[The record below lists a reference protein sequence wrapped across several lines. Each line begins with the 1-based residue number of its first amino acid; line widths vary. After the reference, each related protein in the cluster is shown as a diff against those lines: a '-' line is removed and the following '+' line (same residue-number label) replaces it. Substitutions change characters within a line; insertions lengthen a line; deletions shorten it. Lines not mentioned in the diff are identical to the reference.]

1 MKPDFLGARGSNT
14 GDDFHEWWALRLALQ
29 LLEPESTLTAVTV
42 EGVNLDDNNKQELTE
57 WDSVDCGLFYGGHT
71 IEQAEKVV
79 IEQLKYSASTPEKN
93 WTVSE
98 LSSSK
103 SKPSNNS
110 IIKGLADSFTAI
122 LKARPDLIG
131 AGALIIRLVSNRP
144 IGNDLKDALSVP
156 SKNPKSCTDQEKNRL
171 NRLREKHEKLRAASG
186 LTKGNFKQFIT
197 LFDFSDCGAGSRFDQ
212 EESAIN
218 EILDLTLSADRGFV
232 LDLKDRIHKLMLPEA
247 TGSCITRETVLTWM
261 NVSDPRALFP
271 CPPRLKAVENPI
283 NRNAAFAI
291 QTAMV
296 NGDQFICLHGEGGS
310 GKTTVL
316 KQVEYLLPEGSVMIT
331 YDCYGAGTYM
341 DSEAYRHRPKDAYLQ
356 LINETSA
363 RLRLPLLI
371 NQDTSVDFIK
381 AFSLRIESASK
392 VLEAQEANALLV
404 VVIDAADN
412 SVTGAKQCKPEE
424 ISFVHELIKIGN
436 LPANVR
442 LMISARTGRL
452 DSLSI
457 PSKYNSVEISNF
469 SLEETELNVLN
480 QFPSAT
486 KAWIEDFH
494 NLSNRNPRVQSYA
507 FDYGASDAGKAIE
520 FLRPNGKG
528 LEQIF
533 EARFEEA
540 ILKEGNSYTLSL
552 VCSSLVALPA
562 PVPKQHLA
570 SVVGIS
576 IERVNDIVSDLPG
589 MRILED
595 KVGFLDEDVEFF
607 VREKAQPRLL
617 EAYKRSAAHFRANHE
632 SDEYSAMH
640 LASALFSAGQ
650 GQEIIRIIEE
660 NEAPKAIK
668 DQIIRREVQRQR
680 LQLAMKVCRSAGE
693 QADAIFTLLVGA
705 EAIKTDDAVN
715 KIIAENPDLSV
726 HFASDTIG
734 RNILYSSKT
743 YESHGR
749 FLSHIVA
756 RDAADRDF
764 IAAREKKRILREW
777 MNRRSEDIERQKA
790 EQSEHRYQHIDA
802 WPLELEDI
810 TAVAH
815 SVLDIEG
822 YHAAY
827 EFICGWKPKSIHYK
841 IAIRLLDRL
850 LLSGK
855 VVTVEEFLDS
865 GCIPEPWSSLFKIP
879 LALVGHG
886 IDCASLDKSLCNKNV
901 LKYCDLNELER
912 HTSEDSGTFSYAEVL
927 LSGCEILASNG
938 VNLSSVEP
946 ILEYLCPD
954 NWRLVNNIYIHD
966 ILKND
971 VALRAYSLLMRHRGL
986 DVTIE
991 SYWIDSPI
999 PEELNEAEKNKKKQ
1013 KLSEKHK
1020 EIKENLSGLISFYAV
1035 RADVLLSNI
1044 LPEKAE
1050 EKVKSALNSLLA
1062 NSWRISREH
1071 YFESICSQLSL
1082 SVARLSVVPNLDM
1095 NTVLTLTKAAFKQ
1108 WPSVFSSG
1116 QRNVIAN
1123 LIKIP
1128 ELRLPVVK
1136 DIYERSVEVKDLK
1149 TAANEKIRIL
1159 LDLSRTLLFVDK
1171 GEAREVFKI
1180 AVDIANDVDVDAMH
1194 DVALFS
1200 ALSKNAKKHFSPTGL
1215 QKIANQMA
1223 AIITEYGILLDG
1235 YDHFPWND
1243 AVSAVAIL
1251 DIPKAVSLIGYWED
1265 CDLIQASET
1274 FPALISKGISEGTIS
1289 PAQAVSLLTFCDDL
1303 NEELVTNLTSI
1314 TSIQDARQLIE
1325 EIAKSE
1331 LLRFNRSDSSKICQ
1345 ALNEL
1350 VPYGDGSE
1358 YWHSALNQLVEFKS
1372 QTKESAKTK
1381 SGNKNRASTAM
1392 KSKEGEFLE
1401 RINVKE
1407 ISFESPSDF
1416 MNSIHAKRKEAR
1428 DEDFYISC
1436 DDILRSLISRLE
1448 SKDRVAF
1455 LELLTDEHV
1464 IDDLGY
1470 TWAKTLIDCVDL
1482 WVESSHVISTWKEEN
1497 LPTLIA
1503 NHLGEFSYDENYGYG
1518 KQMLKDVI
1526 HSLNLN
1532 REETVSLLLDGLERN
1547 SEYLPL
1553 PKLYSVVRLLTY
1565 YCSEEQIADVTNR
1578 YVQRLTARLKLP
1590 ANKIES
1596 ECSTE
1601 SAVACQLYSFLGDV
1615 DTRVRWRAAHS
1626 IRASV
1631 RMGDFKAIVALTA
1644 LYDRKSMHGYR
1655 EDNVPFYWMS
1665 ARLWLIVTFDRI
1677 ASEVPK
1683 AIAPIA
1689 RWLLSIATDH
1699 DFPHVLIRYFAK
1711 SCLVKL
1717 LSKGFIDFDEQ
1728 EIAALHA
1735 INTSKLTSEKSKRRV
1750 SRGGFHE
1757 GGKERKFKFDSLDT
1771 LRYVYPS
1778 AIECFADIDEEMF
1791 LDEAEAWIMDRWKS
1805 GSDLSRWENEPRKH
1819 KFQNANYTLYSH
1831 SHGSMPTIE
1840 RHSYYLEWHAMWCSL
1855 GSLMTENALAKP
1867 EYDDDDYGT
1876 LNGFLKREGLTQ
1888 PPHWS
1893 SDLRCPTPLETRF
1906 HLPPAVEAEDW
1917 VATITANDFELE
1929 LGLTSE
1935 EKNLIV
1941 NSYHDIRTSNHRS
1954 SVRISSSLVSPDTG
1968 LSLLRALQTSRDSW
1982 DYRLPPADH
1991 EFEIDDGLFILRGW
2005 LREHSGD
2012 ARLDEKDVFNHGVRL
2027 IEATPSE
2034 NVIEILELRQ
2044 SDSYPVSW
2052 INSTNGSRVFHY
2064 EAWGDVRDD
2073 SRQREYIYGEDVISN
2088 GHSLEIS
2095 LHHLKQ
2101 YLDKVDFDLILE
2113 VEITRRVTK
2122 DGITEYNKESE
2133 KEARYA
2139 RLYLFRR
2146 TGEIFTTEGR
2156 IGTWAPPSDRAGF
2169 FR

>member
-1 MKPDFLGARGSNT
+1 MKPEYLGARASNT

-29 LLEPESTLTAVTV
+29 LLEPDTSLVAVTV
-42 EGVNLDDNNKQELTE
+42 EGVNLDDENSPELTE

-71 IEQAEKVV
+71 IKQAEKVV

-98 LSSSK
+98 LTSSK
-103 SKPSNNS
+103 SKSSNNS

-122 LKARPDLIG
+122 LKARPDMIG
-131 AGALIIRLVSNRP
+131 AGELTIRLVSNRP
-144 IGNDLKDALSVP
+144 IGKDLQKALSDF
-156 SKNPKSCTDQEKNRL
+156 SYK
-171 NRLREKHEKLRAASG
+171 KHETLRVASG
-186 LTKGNFKQFIT
+186 LNKTKFKKFIK
-197 LFDFSDCGAGSRFDQ
+197 LFDFSDCGTGSRFEQ

-218 EILDLTLSADRGFV
+218 EILALTLSADWGFV

-247 TGSCITRETVLTWM
+247 TGSYITRETVLTWM

-271 CPPRLKAVENPI
+271 CPPRLKVAENPI
-283 NRNAAFAI
+283 NRNAAVAI

-296 NGDQFICLHGEGGS
+296 NSDQFICLHGEGGS

-316 KQVEYLLPEGSVMIT
+316 KQVENLLPEGSVMIT

-371 NQDTSVDFIK
+371 SQDTSVDFIK
-381 AFSLRIESASK
+381 AFALRIESASK

-404 VVIDAADN
+404 IVIDAADN

-469 SLEETELNVLN
+469 TLEETEINVLN
-480 QFPSAT
+480 RFPHAA

-507 FDYGASDAGKAIE
+507 FDYAESDAGKAIE

-540 ILKEGNSYTLSL
+540 ILKEGNSDTLSL

-589 MRILED
+589 MRVLED

-617 EAYKRSAAHFRANHE
+617 EAYKRSAAHFSANHE

-726 HFASDTIG
+726 HFASDTVG

-756 RDAADRDF
+756 RDATDSDF

-777 MNRRSEDIERQKA
+777 MNRRSEDIERQK
-790 EQSEHRYQHIDA
+790 SEHSDRRYQHINA

-815 SVLDIEG
+815 SVLNMEG
-822 YHAAY
+822 YQAAY
-827 EFICGWKPKSIHYK
+827 KFICSWQPKSIHYK

-855 VVTVEEFLDS
+855 VVTVQEFLDS

-879 LALVGHG
+879 LALAGHG
-886 IDCASLDKSLCNKNV
+886 IDCASLEKSLCNKDI
-901 LKYCDLNELER
+901 LKYCDLKELER
-912 HTSEDSGTFSYAEVL
+912 HTSEDSNSFSYAEVL

-971 VALRAYSLLMRHRGL
+971 VAFRAYSLLMRHRGL
-986 DVTIE
+986 NVTIE
-991 SYWIDSPI
+991 SYWIDSLI
-999 PEELNEAEKNKKKQ
+999 PEDLNEDEKNKKKQ

-1020 EIKENLSGLISFYAV
+1020 EIKENLSGLISVYAV

-1044 LPEKAE
+1044 LPENAE
-1050 EKVKSALNSLLA
+1050 EKVKSALGSLFA
-1062 NSWRISREH
+1062 NSWRMSGEH
-1071 YFESICSQLSL
+1071 YFESLCSHLSL
-1082 SVARLSVVPNLDM
+1082 SLAKLSVVPDIDM
-1095 NTVLTLTKAAFKQ
+1095 NIVLTLAKGAFKQ

-1116 QRNVIAN
+1116 QRKVIAN

-1128 ELRLPVVK
+1128 ELRSLVVK
-1136 DIYERSVEVKDLK
+1136 DIYDRSVEVKDLK
-1149 TAANEKIRIL
+1149 TAAKEKISIL
-1159 LDLSRTLLFVDK
+1159 LDLSRILLFVDK
-1171 GEAREVFKI
+1171 DEAREVFKI

-1200 ALSKNAKKHFSPTGL
+1200 ALSKNAKNHFSL
-1215 QKIANQMA
+1215 SDSQQIVSQMA
-1223 AIITEYGILLDG
+1223 AIITEYGTLLDG

-1243 AVSAVAIL
+1243 AISAVAIL
-1251 DIPKAVSLIGYWED
+1251 DMPKAISLIGYWED
-1265 CDLIQASET
+1265 CDLVQASET
-1274 FPALISKGISEGTIS
+1274 LSALMSTGISEGTIS
-1289 PAQAVSLLTFCDDL
+1289 SAQAASLLNFCDDL
-1303 NEELVTNLTSI
+1303 NEELVAKLASVTSV
-1314 TSIQDARQLIE
+1314 QDASQLVE
-1325 EIAKSE
+1325 EIAKAE
-1331 LLRFNRSDSSKICQ
+1331 LLRFNRSDSSKVCQ
-1345 ALNEL
+1345 ELNEL
-1350 VPYGDGSE
+1350 VPYTDSNE

-1372 QTKESAKTK
+1372 HTKKSTK
-1381 SGNKNRASTAM
+1381 SKTSNGKLDSTTR
-1392 KSKEGEFLE
+1392 KLKEREFLE
-1401 RINVKE
+1401 GIKLAE

-1416 MNSIHAKRKEAR
+1416 MNSIHAKRKDAR
-1428 DEDFYISC
+1428 GEDFYITS
-1436 DDILRSLISRLE
+1436 DDILRSVISRLE
-1448 SKDRVAF
+1448 SKDRIAF
-1455 LELLTDEHV
+1455 LDFLTDEHV

-1470 TWAKTLIDCVDL
+1470 TWAKTLIDCINL
-1482 WVESSHVISTWKEEN
+1482 WIGSSHAISAWKKEN
-1497 LPTLIA
+1497 LPILIA
-1503 NHLGEFSYDENYGYG
+1503 NHLGQFSYGENYGYV

-1532 REETVSLLLDGLERN
+1532 REETVSLLLDGLEKN
-1547 SEYLPL
+1547 SEHLPL
-1553 PKLYSVVRLLTY
+1553 PKLYSVVRLLTD
-1565 YCSEEQIADVTNR
+1565 YCSEEQIADVTTR
-1578 YVQRLTARLKLP
+1578 YVQRLTTRLKLP

-1601 SAVACQLYSFLGDV
+1601 SALACQLYSFLGDV

-1626 IRASV
+1626 IRSSA
-1631 RMGDFKAIVALTA
+1631 RMGDFKIIVALTD
-1644 LYDRKSMHGYR
+1644 LYECKSMLGYR
-1655 EDNVPFYWMS
+1655 EDNVPFYWLS

-1677 ASEVPK
+1677 ASEAPE
-1683 AIAPIA
+1683 AIAPVA
-1689 RWLLSIATDH
+1689 RWLLSIANDQ
-1699 DFPHVLIRYFAK
+1699 DFPHVLMRHFAK
-1711 SCLVKL
+1711 SCLMKL
-1717 LSKGFIDFDEQ
+1717 LKNNFIDFDEQ
-1728 EIAALHA
+1728 EILTVRS
-1735 INTSKLTSEKSKRRV
+1735 INTSDLVAEKSKRRV

-1757 GGKERKFKFDSLDT
+1757 GDKERRFSFDSLDT
-1771 LRYVYPS
+1771 LSYVYPG
-1778 AIECFADIDEEMF
+1778 AIRCFSDVDQEMF
-1791 LDEAEAWIMDRWKS
+1791 LDEAEVWIMDRWKS
-1805 GSDLSRWENEPRKH
+1805 GSDLSKWENEPRKR
-1819 KFQNANYTLYSH
+1819 KFESANYTLYSH

-1840 RHSYYLEWHAMWCSL
+1840 RNSYYLEWHAMWCSL
-1855 GSLMTENALAKP
+1855 GSLMTENVLAKP

-1876 LNGFLKREGLTQ
+1876 LNGFLRQEGLTQ

-1893 SDLRCPTPLETRF
+1893 SDLRCPTPLESRF
-1906 HLPPAVEAEDW
+1906 HKPPAVEADDW
-1917 VATITANDFELE
+1917 VATIAADDFELE
-1929 LGLTSE
+1929 LGLASDDSS
-1935 EKNLIV
+1935 LIV
-1941 NSYHDIRTSNHRS
+1941 DSYHDIRTSKHRS

-1968 LSLLRALQTSRDSW
+1968 LSLIRALQTSDDSH
-1982 DYRLPPADH
+1982 DYRLPPAGH
-1991 EFEIDDGLFILRGW
+1991 EFEIDDGPFLLRGW
-2005 LREHSGD
+2005 LSEHSGD
-2012 ARLDEKDVFNHGVRL
+2012 ARLDEKDMFNHGVRL
-2027 IEATPSE
+2027 IESTPSV
-2034 NVIEILELRQ
+2034 NVVERLKLCR

-2052 INSTNGSRVFHY
+2052 LDSCSGDKVFHY
-2064 EAWGDVRDD
+2064 ETWGDVRDD
-2073 SRQREYIYGEDVISN
+2073 ARQREYIYGEDVLSN
-2088 GHSLEIS
+2088 GHRLKIS

-2101 YLDKVDFDLILE
+2101 YLDKVGFDLILE

-2122 DGITEYNKESE
+2122 DGITEYNEESE
-2133 KEARYA
+2133 KEARYS
-2139 RLYLFRR
+2139 RLYLLRR
-2146 TGEIFTTEGR
+2146 TGEIFTTEGCV
-2156 IGTWAPPSDRAGF
+2156 GTWTPPGD
-2169 FR
+2169 

>member
-1 MKPDFLGARGSNT
+1 MKAEYLGARASNT
-14 GDDFHEWWALRLALQ
+14 GDDFHEWWALRLALK
-29 LLEPESTLTAVTV
+29 LLEPDTSLVSVTV
-42 EGVNLDDNNKQELTE
+42 EGVNLDDKNIQGLTE
-57 WDSVDCGLFYGGHT
+57 WDSVDCGLFFGGHT

-98 LSSSK
+98 LTSSK
-103 SKPSNNS
+103 SKSSNNS

-131 AGALIIRLVSNRP
+131 AGALTIRLVSNRP
-144 IGNDLKDALSVP
+144 IGIDLQKSLSDF
-156 SKNPKSCTDQEKNRL
+156 SNK
-171 NRLREKHEKLRAASG
+171 KHETLRVASG
-186 LTKGNFKQFIT
+186 LNKTNFKKFIK
-197 LFDFSDCGAGSRFDQ
+197 LFDFSDCGAGSRFEQ

-218 EILDLTLSADRGFV
+218 EILALTLSADRGVV
-232 LDLKDRIHKLMLPEA
+232 LDLKDRIHRLMLPEA
-247 TGSCITRETVLTWM
+247 TGSYITRETVLTWM

-271 CPPRLKAVENPI
+271 CPPRLKAVENPV
-283 NRNAAFAI
+283 NRNAAVAI

-316 KQVEYLLPEGSVMIT
+316 KQIENLLPEGSVMIT

-371 NQDTSVDFIK
+371 SQDTSVDFIK

-392 VLEAQEANALLV
+392 VLEAQEDNALLV

-457 PSKYNSVEISNF
+457 PPKYNSVEVSNF

-480 QFPSAT
+480 QFPSAA

-507 FDYGASDAGKAIE
+507 FEYAESDAGKAIE

-533 EARFEEA
+533 EGRFEEA
-540 ILKEGNSYTLSL
+540 ILKEGNSDTLSL

-589 MRILED
+589 MRVLED

-617 EAYKRSAAHFRANHE
+617 EAYKRSAAHFSANHE

-640 LASALFSAGQ
+640 LASALFSAGK
-650 GQEIIRIIEE
+650 GQEIIKIIEE
-660 NEAPKAIK
+660 NEAPIAIK

-693 QADAIFTLLVGA
+693 PADAIFTLLVGA

-715 KIIAENPDLSV
+715 KIITENPDLSV
-726 HFASDTIG
+726 HFAPDSVA

-777 MNRRSEDIERQKA
+777 MNRRSEDIERQK
-790 EQSEHRYQHIDA
+790 SEHSDRRYQHINA

-815 SVLDIEG
+815 SVLDMEG
-822 YHAAY
+822 YEAAY
-827 EFICGWKPKSIHYK
+827 KFICSWQPKSIHYK

-855 VVTVEEFLDS
+855 EVTFQEFLDS
-865 GCIPEPWSSLFKIP
+865 GCISEPWSSLFKIP
-879 LALVGHG
+879 LALVGHV
-886 IDCASLDKSLCNKNV
+886 IDCASLEKSLCNKKV
-901 LKYCDLNELER
+901 LKYCDVKELER
-912 HTSEDSGTFSYAEVL
+912 HNFEYSDGFSYAEVL

-938 VNLSSVEP
+938 VDLSSVEP

-954 NWRLVNNIYIHD
+954 HWRLVNNIYIHD
-966 ILKND
+966 VLKND
-971 VALRAYSLLMRHRGL
+971 VAFRAYSLLMRHRGL
-986 DVTIE
+986 KVTIE

-999 PEELNEAEKNKKKQ
+999 PEDLNETEKNRKKQ

-1020 EIKENLSGLISFYAV
+1020 EIKENLSGLISVYAV

-1044 LPEKAE
+1044 LPENAE
-1050 EKVKSALNSLLA
+1050 EKVKSALGSLFT
-1062 NSWRISREH
+1062 NSWRMSREH
-1071 YFESICSQLSL
+1071 YFESICSHLSL
-1082 SVARLSVVPNLDM
+1082 SLAKLSVVPDIDM
-1095 NTVLTLTKAAFKQ
+1095 NTVLTLAKGSFKQ

-1116 QRNVIAN
+1116 QRKVIAN

-1128 ELRLPVVK
+1128 ELRPLIVK
-1136 DIYERSVEVKDLK
+1136 DVYDRSVEVKDLK
-1149 TAANEKIRIL
+1149 AAANEKISIL
-1159 LDLSRTLLFVDK
+1159 LDLSRILLFVDK
-1171 GEAREVFKI
+1171 DEAREVFKI
-1180 AVDIANDVDVDAMH
+1180 AVDIANDVDIDAMH
-1194 DVALFS
+1194 NVALFS
-1200 ALSKNAKKHFSPTGL
+1200 ALSKNAKNHFSLTDS
-1215 QKIANQMA
+1215 QQIASKMA
-1223 AIITEYGILLDG
+1223 AIITEYGTLLDG

-1243 AVSAVAIL
+1243 AISAVAIL
-1251 DIPKAVSLIGYWED
+1251 DMPKAISLIGYWED
-1265 CDLIQASET
+1265 CDLVQASET
-1274 FPALISKGISEGTIS
+1274 LPALMSTGITEGTLS
-1289 PAQAVSLLTFCDDL
+1289 SAHAAPLLNFCDDL
-1303 NEELVTNLTSI
+1303 HEGLVAKLASVTSV
-1314 TSIQDARQLIE
+1314 QDASQLVE
-1325 EIAKSE
+1325 EIAKAE
-1331 LLRFNRSDSSKICQ
+1331 LLRFNRSGSSKICQ
-1345 ALNEL
+1345 ELNEL
-1350 VPYGDGSE
+1350 VPYSDSSE

-1372 QTKESAKTK
+1372 HTKKSTK
-1381 SGNKNRASTAM
+1381 SKTSNDKLDSTTR
-1392 KSKEGEFLE
+1392 KLKEREFLE
-1401 RINVKE
+1401 DIKLAE

-1416 MNSIHAKRKEAR
+1416 MNSIHAKLKEAR
-1428 DEDFYISC
+1428 GKDFYISS
-1436 DDILRSLISRLE
+1436 DDILRSVIHHLE
-1448 SKDRVAF
+1448 SKDRITF
-1455 LELLTDEHV
+1455 LDFLTDEHV

-1470 TWAKTLIDCVDL
+1470 TWANTLIDCINL
-1482 WVESSHVISTWKEEN
+1482 WVGSSHAISAWKEEN
-1497 LPTLIA
+1497 LPLLIA
-1503 NHLGEFSYDENYGYG
+1503 NHLGEFSYGENYGYD
-1518 KQMLKDVI
+1518 KRMLKDI
-1526 HSLNLN
+1526 IDSLNLTK
-1532 REETVSLLLDGLERN
+1532 EEAVSILLEGLEKN
-1547 SEYLPL
+1547 AESLSL
-1553 PKLYSVVRLLTY
+1553 TKLYSVVKLLTD
-1565 YCSEEQIADVTNR
+1565 YCSEKHIADVTTR
-1578 YVQRLTARLKLP
+1578 YVQRLTIRLKLP
-1590 ANKIES
+1590 TNKIEFECLAES
-1596 ECSTE
+1596 EL
-1601 SAVACQLYSFLGDV
+1601 ACQLYSFLGDI

-1626 IRASV
+1626 IRASA
-1631 RMGDFKAIVALTA
+1631 RMGDFKTIVALTA
-1644 LYDRKSMHGYR
+1644 LYERKSMPGYR
-1655 EDNVPFYWMS
+1655 EDNAPFYWLS

-1677 ASEVPK
+1677 ASEVPE
-1683 AIAPIA
+1683 AIAPVA
-1689 RWLLSIATDH
+1689 RWLLSIATDKG
-1699 DFPHVLIRYFAK
+1699 FPHVLMRHFAK
-1711 SCLVKL
+1711 SCLMKL
-1717 LSKGFIDFDEQ
+1717 FSNGFIDFDEQ
-1728 EIAALHA
+1728 EITALHA
-1735 INTSKLTSEKSKRRV
+1735 INTSELTTEKSKHRV

-1757 GGKERKFKFDSLDT
+1757 GGKERRFKFDSLDT

-1778 AIECFADIDEEMF
+1778 AIECFADVDEEMF
-1791 LDEAEAWIMDRWKS
+1791 LDEAEAWIMDRWNS
-1805 GSDLSRWENEPRKH
+1805 GTDLSIWENEPRKH

-1855 GSLMTENALAKP
+1855 GSLMAEKSLAKP

-1876 LNGFLKREGLTQ
+1876 LNGFIRSEGLTQ
-1888 PPHWS
+1888 PPQWS

-1906 HLPPAVEAEDW
+1906 HYPSTVEAGDW
-1917 VATITANDFELE
+1917 VATITADDFELE

-1935 EKNLIV
+1935 DESLV
-1941 NSYHDIRTSNHRS
+1941 VDSYHDIRTSNHRS

-1968 LSLLRALQTSRDSW
+1968 LSLIRALQTSDDSH
-1982 DYRLPPADH
+1982 DYRLPPAGH
-1991 EFEIDDGLFILRGW
+1991 EFEIDEDPFLLRGW
-2005 LREHSGD
+2005 LSEHSGD
-2012 ARLDEKDVFNHGVRL
+2012 ARLDQKDVFNHGVRL

-2034 NVIEILELRQ
+2034 NVVEILELRR

-2052 INSTNGSRVFHY
+2052 INSSNRDKVFHY

-2073 SRQREYIYGEDVISN
+2073 SQQREYIYGENVISN
-2088 GHSLEIS
+2088 GHRLKIS
-2095 LHHLKQ
+2095 LNHLKQ
-2101 YLDKVDFDLILE
+2101 YLDKVGFDLILE

-2122 DGITEYNKESE
+2122 DGITEYNEESE

-2139 RLYLFRR
+2139 RLYLLRR
-2146 TGEIFTTEGR
+2146 TGEIFTAEGR
-2156 IGTWAPPSDRAGF
+2156 IGTWASPGD
-2169 FR
+2169 

>member
-1 MKPDFLGARGSNT
+1 MKPEYLGARASNT

-29 LLEPESTLTAVTV
+29 LLEPDTSLVAVTV
-42 EGVNLDDNNKQELTE
+42 EGVNLDDENSPVLTE

-71 IEQAEKVV
+71 IEQAEKIV

-98 LSSSK
+98 LTSSK
-103 SKPSNNS
+103 SKSSNNS

-131 AGALIIRLVSNRP
+131 AGALTIRLVSNRP
-144 IGNDLKDALSVP
+144 IGIDLQKSLSDF
-156 SKNPKSCTDQEKNRL
+156 SNK
-171 NRLREKHEKLRAASG
+171 KHETLRVASG
-186 LTKGNFKQFIT
+186 LNKTNFKKFIK
-197 LFDFSDCGAGSRFDQ
+197 LFDFSDCGTGSRFEQ
-212 EESAIN
+212 EECAIN
-218 EILDLTLSADRGFV
+218 EILALTLSADRGFV

-247 TGSCITRETVLTWM
+247 TGSYITRETVLTWM

-271 CPPRLKAVENPI
+271 CPPRLKVAENPI
-283 NRNAAFAI
+283 NRNAAVEI
-291 QTAMV
+291 KTAMV
-296 NGDQFICLHGEGGS
+296 NGSQFICLHGEGGS

-316 KQVEYLLPEGSVMIT
+316 KQVENLLPEGSVMIT

-371 NQDTSVDFIK
+371 SQDTSVDYIK
-381 AFSLRIESASK
+381 AFALRIESASK
-392 VLEAQEANALLV
+392 VLEAQEVNALLV
-404 VVIDAADN
+404 IVIDAADN
-412 SVTGAKQCKPEE
+412 SVTGAKQCKPKE

-480 QFPSAT
+480 QFPLAD

-507 FDYGASDAGKAIE
+507 FDYAVSDAGKAIE

-540 ILKEGNSYTLSL
+540 ILKEGNSDTLSL
-552 VCSSLVALPA
+552 IYSSLVALPA

-570 SVVGIS
+570 SVVGLS

-589 MRILED
+589 MRVFED

-607 VREKAQPRLL
+607 VTEKAQPRLL
-617 EAYKRSAAHFRANHE
+617 EAYKRSAAHFSANHE

-650 GQEIIRIIEE
+650 GQEIIKIIKE
-660 NEAPKAIK
+660 NEAPKAIT

-705 EAIKTDDAVN
+705 EAIKTDEAVK
-715 KIIAENPDLSV
+715 KIIDENPDLSV
-726 HFASDTIG
+726 HFASDNVG
-734 RNILYSSKT
+734 RNILYSSEK
-743 YESHGR
+743 YKSHGR

-777 MNRRSEDIERQKA
+777 MNRRSEDIERQEA
-790 EQSEHRYQHIDA
+790 EQSEHRFQQHIDA

-815 SVLDIEG
+815 SVLDIDG
-822 YHAAY
+822 YQAAY

-855 VVTVEEFLDS
+855 LATVREFLDS

-886 IDCASLDKSLCNKNV
+886 IDCASLEKSLCNKDV
-901 LKYCDLNELER
+901 LKYCNLNELER
-912 HTSEDSGTFSYAEVL
+912 HTSEDSDTFSYVEVL

-966 ILKND
+966 IIKND
-971 VALRAYSLLMRHRGL
+971 IAFRAYSLLMRHRGL
-986 DVTIE
+986 NVTIE

-999 PEELNEAEKNKKKQ
+999 PEDLNEAEKNKKKQ
-1013 KLSEKHK
+1013 KLSDKHR
-1020 EIKENLSGLISFYAV
+1020 EIQENLSDLISVYAV

-1050 EKVKSALNSLLA
+1050 EKVKSALGSLLE
-1062 NSWRISREH
+1062 NSWRMSREH

-1082 SVARLSVVPNLDM
+1082 SLAKLSVVPNLDM

-1128 ELRLPVVK
+1128 ELRLSVVK

-1149 TAANEKIRIL
+1149 TAAKEKISIL
-1159 LDLSRTLLFVDK
+1159 LDLSRILLLVNKD
-1171 GEAREVFKI
+1171 EAREIFTI
-1180 AVDIANDVDVDAMH
+1180 AVDIANDIDVDAMH

-1200 ALSKNAKKHFSPTGL
+1200 ALSKTAKNHFSLTDS
-1215 QKIANQMA
+1215 QQIASQMA
-1223 AIITEYGILLDG
+1223 AIVTEFGTLLDG

-1243 AVSAVAIL
+1243 AISAVAIL
-1251 DIPKAVSLIGYWED
+1251 DMSKAISLIGYWED
-1265 CDLIQASET
+1265 RDLVQASET
-1274 FPALISKGISEGTIS
+1274 LPPLISTGITEGTIS
-1289 PAQAVSLLTFCDDL
+1289 PAQAVSLINFCDDL
-1303 NEELVTNLTSI
+1303 NEKLVAKLTSI
-1314 TSIQDARQLIE
+1314 TSIQDASQLIE
-1325 EIAKSE
+1325 EIAKAE
-1331 LLRFNRSDSSKICQ
+1331 LLRFNRSNSSKVCQ
-1345 ALNEL
+1345 SLNEL
-1350 VPYGDGSE
+1350 VPYSNSSK
-1358 YWHSALNQLVEFKS
+1358 YWHSALNKLVEFKS
-1372 QTKESAKTK
+1372 HTKKSAKPRT
-1381 SGNKNRASTAM
+1381 SNNKPDSTTR
-1392 KSKEGEFLE
+1392 KLNESEFLE
-1401 RINVKE
+1401 GIKLAE
-1407 ISFESPSDF
+1407 ISFESPSAF
-1416 MNSIHAKRKEAR
+1416 MNSIHTKREEAR
-1428 DEDFYISC
+1428 DEDLYFSK
-1436 DDILRSLISRLE
+1436 DDILKSVASRLE
-1448 SKDRVAF
+1448 SKDRISF
-1455 LELLTDEHV
+1455 LDILSDEHV
-1464 IDDLGY
+1464 IDELGH
-1470 TWAKTLIDCVDL
+1470 TWAKSLINCINL
-1482 WVESSHVISTWKEEN
+1482 WVGSSHAVSAWQECN

-1503 NHLGEFSYDENYGYG
+1503 NYLDRFFYSEDYTFGE
-1518 KQMLKDVI
+1518 QVLKDTI
-1526 HSLNLN
+1526 LRLNLN
-1532 REETVSLLLDGLERN
+1532 NEETVSLLLDGLEKKAEFL
-1547 SEYLPL
+1547 SI
-1553 PKLYSVVRLLTY
+1553 PKLYLVVRLLTD
-1565 YCSEEQIADVTNR
+1565 YCSEEQIADVTTR
-1578 YVQRLTARLKLP
+1578 YIQRLTTRLKLTT
-1590 ANKIES
+1590 NKIKFDSSVELVL
-1596 ECSTE
+1596 
-1601 SAVACQLYSFLGDV
+1601 ANQLYSFLGDV

-1626 IRASV
+1626 IRASA
-1631 RMGDFKAIVALTA
+1631 RMGDFKTIVALTA
-1644 LYDRKSMHGYR
+1644 LYERKSMPGYR
-1655 EDNVPFYWMS
+1655 EDSVPFYWLS

-1689 RWLLSIATDH
+1689 RWLLSIATDC

-1711 SCLVKL
+1711 SCLMKL

-1735 INTSKLTSEKSKRRV
+1735 INTSEFATEKSKGRV

-1757 GGKERKFKFDSLDT
+1757 GGKERRFNFDSLDT

-1855 GSLMTENALAKP
+1855 GALMTENALAKP

-1893 SDLRCPTPLETRF
+1893 SDLRGPTPLETRF

-1935 EKNLIV
+1935 DKNLIV
-1941 NSYHDIRTSNHRS
+1941 NSNHDIRTSNHRS

-1968 LSLLRALQTSRDSW
+1968 LSLLRALQISRDSW
-1982 DYRLPPADH
+1982 DYRLPPADN
-1991 EFEIDDGLFILRGW
+1991 EFEIEDGPFILRGW

-2034 NVIEILELRQ
+2034 NVIKILELRQ
-2044 SDSYPVSW
+2044 SDCYPVSW
-2052 INSTNGSRVFHY
+2052 INSSNGSRVFHY
-2064 EAWGDVRDD
+2064 EAWGDVRDG

-2088 GHSLEIS
+2088 GHSLKIS

-2169 FR
+2169 LR

>member
-1 MKPDFLGARGSNT
+1 MKAEFLGARASNT

-29 LLEPESTLTAVTV
+29 LLVPDTSLVAVTV
-42 EGVNLDDNNKQELTE
+42 EGVNLDDRNGQTLTE

-71 IEQAEKVV
+71 IEKAEKVV
-79 IEQLKYSASTPEKN
+79 IEQLKYSASTSEKN

-98 LSSSK
+98 LTSSK
-103 SKPSNNS
+103 SKSSNNS
-110 IIKGLADSFTAI
+110 IIKGLADSYTAI
-122 LKARPDLIG
+122 LKARPDLID
-131 AGALIIRLVSNRP
+131 AGALTIKLVSNRP
-144 IGNDLKDALSVP
+144 IGIDLQKSLSDF
-156 SKNPKSCTDQEKNRL
+156 SNK
-171 NRLREKHEKLRAASG
+171 KHETLRVTSG
-186 LTKGNFKQFIT
+186 LDKTNFKKFIK
-197 LFDFSDCGAGSRFDQ
+197 LFDFSDCGTGSRFEQ
-212 EESAIN
+212 EENAIN
-218 EILDLTLSADRGFV
+218 EILNLTHSADRGFV

-247 TGSCITRETVLTWM
+247 TGSYITRETVLTWM

-271 CPPRLKAVENPI
+271 CPPRLKAVENPV
-283 NRNAAFAI
+283 NRNAAVAI

-296 NGDQFICLHGEGGS
+296 NGDQFICLYGEGGS
-310 GKTTVL
+310 GKTTLL
-316 KQVEYLLPEGSVMIT
+316 KQVENLLPEGSVMIT
-331 YDCYGAGTYM
+331 YDCYGAGTYI

-371 NQDTSVDFIK
+371 SQNTSIDFIK

-392 VLEAQEANALLV
+392 VLEAQEDNALLV

-457 PSKYNSVEISNF
+457 PSKYNLVEISNF

-480 QFPSAT
+480 QFPGAA

-507 FDYGASDAGKAIE
+507 FDYAESDPGKAIE

-540 ILKEGNSYTLSL
+540 ILKEGNSDILSL

-589 MRILED
+589 MRVLED

-607 VREKAQPRLL
+607 VREKAQSKLL
-617 EAYKRSAAHFRANHE
+617 EAYKRSAAHFSANHE

-650 GQEIIRIIEE
+650 GREIIKIIEA

-693 QADAIFTLLVGA
+693 PADAIFTLLVGA
-705 EAIKTDDAVN
+705 EAIKTDDSVH

-726 HFASDTIG
+726 HFAPDTVG
-734 RNILYSSKT
+734 RNLLYSSKT

-790 EQSEHRYQHIDA
+790 EQSERRYQHINA

-815 SVLDIEG
+815 SVLDMEG
-822 YHAAY
+822 YQAAY
-827 EFICGWKPKSIHYK
+827 KFIRSWQPKSIHYK
-841 IAIRLLDRL
+841 IAIRLLERL

-855 VVTVEEFLDS
+855 VFTIQEFLDS

-879 LALVGHG
+879 LALIGHG
-886 IDCASLDKSLCNKNV
+886 IDCASLEKSLCNKDV
-901 LKYCDLNELER
+901 LKYCDLQELEM
-912 HTSEDSGTFSYAEVL
+912 HTTQDSDGFSYAELL

-946 ILEYLCPD
+946 ILKYLCPD
-954 NWRLVNNIYIHD
+954 NWRLVNNIYVHN

-971 VALRAYSLLMRHRGL
+971 VAFRAYSLLMRHCGHN
-986 DVTIE
+986 VTIE
-991 SYWIDSPI
+991 SYWIDSSI
-999 PEELNEAEKNKKKQ
+999 PEDLNETENNKKKQ

-1020 EIKENLSGLISFYAV
+1020 EIKENLSGLISVYAV

-1044 LPEKAE
+1044 LPENVE
-1050 EKVKSALNSLLA
+1050 EKIKSALDSLFS

-1071 YFESICSQLSL
+1071 YFESICSYLALSL
-1082 SVARLSVVPNLDM
+1082 AKLAIVPSINM
-1095 NTVLTLTKAAFKQ
+1095 NTVLALSKTASKQ
-1108 WPSVFSSG
+1108 WSSVFSSG
-1116 QRNVIAN
+1116 QRKVIAN

-1128 ELRLPVVK
+1128 DLRSLVVK
-1136 DIYERSVEVKDLK
+1136 DIYDRSVEVKDLK
-1149 TAANEKIRIL
+1149 TAASEKISIL
-1159 LDLSRTLLFVDK
+1159 LDLSRILKFVDQD
-1171 GEAREVFKI
+1171 EAREVFKI
-1180 AVDIANDVDVDAMH
+1180 AVDIASDVDVDAMH

-1200 ALSKNAKKHFSPTGL
+1200 ALSKNAKNHFSLTDS
-1215 QKIANQMA
+1215 QQIASQMA
-1223 AIITEYGILLDG
+1223 AIITEYGTLLDG

-1243 AVSAVAIL
+1243 AISAVAIL
-1251 DIPKAVSLIGYWED
+1251 DMPKAISLIGYWED
-1265 CDLIQASET
+1265 CDLVQASET
-1274 FPALISKGISEGTIS
+1274 LPALMYTGVSEGTIS
-1289 PAQAVSLLTFCDDL
+1289 SAQAVSLLNFCDDL
-1303 NEELVTNLTSI
+1303 HEELVAKLASI
-1314 TSIQDARQLIE
+1314 TSIQDASQLVE
-1325 EIAKSE
+1325 EIAKAE
-1331 LLRFNRSDSSKICQ
+1331 LLRFNRSGGSRVCHG
-1345 ALNEL
+1345 LNEL
-1350 VPYGDGSE
+1350 VPYNDSSE

-1372 QTKESAKTK
+1372 HTTKITNSNTSNDKFD
-1381 SGNKNRASTAM
+1381 STT
-1392 KSKEGEFLE
+1392 SKLKKLEFLE
-1401 RINVKE
+1401 GINLAE
-1407 ISFESPSDF
+1407 ISIESPSDL
-1416 MNSIHAKRKEAR
+1416 MNSVCAKQREVR
-1428 DEDFYISC
+1428 DEDFYVSC
-1436 DDILRSLISRLE
+1436 DDILKSVISRLE
-1448 SKDRVAF
+1448 SKARIVF
-1455 LELLTDEHV
+1455 LDCLTDEHA
-1464 IDDLGY
+1464 INALGY
-1470 TWAKTLIDCVDL
+1470 RWAKTLIDCIDL
-1482 WVESSHVISTWKEEN
+1482 LIGASHAISAWKEEN
-1497 LPTLIA
+1497 LPLLIT
-1503 NHLGEFSYDENYGYG
+1503 NHLGEFFYNENYSYD
-1518 KQMLKDVI
+1518 KSMLKDVI
-1526 HSLNLN
+1526 DSLNLN
-1532 REETVSLLLDGLERN
+1532 NEEAVSILLDGMEKN
-1547 SEYLPL
+1547 AEFLPL
-1553 PKLYSVVRLLTY
+1553 PKLYSAIRLLTD
-1565 YCSEEQIADVTNR
+1565 YCSGEQIADVTTR
-1578 YVQRLTARLKLP
+1578 YVQRLTTRLKLS

-1596 ECSTE
+1596 ECLVE
-1601 SAVACQLYSFLGDV
+1601 SALACQLYSFLGDV

-1626 IRASV
+1626 IRASA
-1631 RMGDFKAIVALTA
+1631 RMGDFKTIVMLTA
-1644 LYDRKSMHGYR
+1644 LYERKSMPGYR
-1655 EDNVPFYWMS
+1655 EDNAPFYWLS
-1665 ARLWLIVTFDRI
+1665 ARLWLIVAFDRI
-1677 ASEVPK
+1677 ASEVPE
-1683 AIAPIA
+1683 AIVPVS
-1689 RWLLSIATDH
+1689 RWLLSIATDQN
-1699 DFPHVLIRYFAK
+1699 FPHVLMRHFAK
-1711 SCLVKL
+1711 SCLMKL
-1717 LSKGFIDFDEQ
+1717 LSNGFIDFDEQ
-1728 EIAALHA
+1728 ERTALHA
-1735 INTSKLTSEKSKRRV
+1735 INTSELTTEKSKRRV

-1778 AIECFADIDEEMF
+1778 AIECFADVNEEMF
-1791 LDEAEAWIMDRWKS
+1791 LDEAEAWIMDRWNS
-1805 GSDLSRWENEPRKH
+1805 GTDLSIWENEPRKH

-1867 EYDDDDYGT
+1867 EYYDDDYGT
-1876 LNGFLKREGLTQ
+1876 LNGFLRQEGLTQ

-1906 HLPPAVEAEDW
+1906 HYPPTVEVEDW

-1935 EKNLIV
+1935 DENLV
-1941 NSYHDIRTSNHRS
+1941 VDSYHDIRTSNHRS

-1968 LSLLRALQTSRDSW
+1968 LSLIRALQTSDDSH
-1982 DYRLPPADH
+1982 DYRLPPAGH
-1991 EFEIDDGLFILRGW
+1991 EFEIDDDPFLLRGW
-2005 LREHSGD
+2005 LNEHSGD
-2012 ARLDEKDVFNHGVRL
+2012 ARLDEKDVLNHDVRL

-2034 NVIEILELRQ
+2034 NVVEILGLYR

-2052 INSTNGSRVFHY
+2052 LDSSNGKRVFHY
-2064 EAWGDVRDD
+2064 EAWGDARND

-2088 GHSLEIS
+2088 GHRLKVS

-2101 YLDKVDFDLILE
+2101 YLDKVGFDLILE

-2122 DGITEYNKESE
+2122 DGITEYNEESE

-2146 TGEIFTTEGR
+2146 TGEIFTSEGR
-2156 IGTWAPPSDRAGF
+2156 IGTWTPPSD
-2169 FR
+2169 

>member
-1 MKPDFLGARGSNT
+1 MKAEYLGARASNT

-29 LLEPESTLTAVTV
+29 LLEPDTSLVAVTV
-42 EGVNLDDNNKQELTE
+42 EGVNLDDENSSKLTE

-98 LSSSK
+98 LTSSK
-103 SKPSNNS
+103 SKSSNNS

-122 LKARPDLIG
+122 IKARPDLIG
-131 AGALIIRLVSNRP
+131 AGALSIRLVSNRP
-144 IGNDLKDALSVP
+144 IGIDLQKSLSDF
-156 SKNPKSCTDQEKNRL
+156 SNK
-171 NRLREKHEKLRAASG
+171 KHETLRVASG
-186 LTKGNFKQFIT
+186 LNKRNFKKFIK
-197 LFDFSDCGAGSRFDQ
+197 LFDFSDCGTGSRFEQ

-218 EILDLTLSADRGFV
+218 EILALTLSADRGFV

-247 TGSCITRETVLTWM
+247 TGSYITRETVLTWM
-261 NVSDPRALFP
+261 NVSDTRALFP
-271 CPPRLKAVENPI
+271 CPPRLKAVEHPI
-283 NRNAAFAI
+283 NRNAAVAI

-371 NQDTSVDFIK
+371 SQDTSVDFIK

-392 VLEAQEANALLV
+392 VLEAQAANALLV
-404 VVIDAADN
+404 IVIDAADN

-436 LPANVR
+436 LPPNVR
-442 LMISARTGRL
+442 LVISARTGRL

-480 QFPSAT
+480 QFPGAT

-507 FDYGASDAGKAIE
+507 FDYAASDAGKAIE

-540 ILKEGNSYTLSL
+540 ILKEGNSDTLSL

-589 MRILED
+589 MRVLED

-607 VREKAQPRLL
+607 VREKAQLRLL
-617 EAYKRSAAHFRANHE
+617 EAYKRSSAHFSANHE

-650 GQEIIRIIEE
+650 GQEIIKIIEE

-726 HFASDTIG
+726 HFASDTVG

-790 EQSEHRYQHIDA
+790 EQSEHRYQHIDS

-815 SVLDIEG
+815 SVLDMEG
-822 YHAAY
+822 YQAAY

-855 VVTVEEFLDS
+855 VVTVQEFLDS

-886 IDCASLDKSLCNKNV
+886 IDCVSLEKSLCNKDV
-901 LKYCDLNELER
+901 LKYCDLKELER
-912 HTSEDSGTFSYAEVL
+912 HTSEDSDGFSYAEML

-971 VALRAYSLLMRHRGL
+971 VAFRAYSLLMRHRGL
-986 DVTIE
+986 NVTIE

-999 PEELNEAEKNKKKQ
+999 PEDLNETEKNRKKQ

-1020 EIKENLSGLISFYAV
+1020 EIKENLSGLISVYAV

-1044 LPEKAE
+1044 LPENAE
-1050 EKVKSALNSLLA
+1050 EKVKSALGSLFA
-1062 NSWRISREH
+1062 NSWRMSREH
-1071 YFESICSQLSL
+1071 YFESICSHLSL
-1082 SVARLSVVPNLDM
+1082 SLAKLSVLPDIDM
-1095 NTVLTLTKAAFKQ
+1095 NTVLTLAKGAFKL

-1116 QRNVIAN
+1116 QRKVIAN
-1123 LIKIP
+1123 LIKIT
-1128 ELRLPVVK
+1128 ELRPLVAK
-1136 DIYERSVEVKDLK
+1136 DIYDRSVVVKDLK
-1149 TAANEKIRIL
+1149 TAASEKISIL
-1159 LDLSRTLLFVDK
+1159 LDLSRILLFVDK

-1180 AVDIANDVDVDAMH
+1180 AIEIANDVDVDAMH
-1194 DVALFS
+1194 NVALFPG
-1200 ALSKNAKKHFSPTGL
+1200 LSKSAKNHFSLTDS
-1215 QKIANQMA
+1215 QQIASQMA
-1223 AIITEYGILLDG
+1223 AIITEYGTLLDG
-1235 YDHFPWND
+1235 YDHFPWHD
-1243 AVSAVAIL
+1243 AISAVAIL
-1251 DIPKAVSLIGYWED
+1251 DMPKAVSLIGYWED
-1265 CDLIQASET
+1265 CDLVQASET
-1274 FPALISKGISEGTIS
+1274 LPALISTGVTEGTIS
-1289 PAQAVSLLTFCDDL
+1289 SAQTVSLLNFCDDS
-1303 NEELVTNLTSI
+1303 NEELVAKIAEVTSV
-1314 TSIQDARQLIE
+1314 QDANQLVE
-1325 EIAKSE
+1325 EIAKAE
-1331 LLRFNRSDSSKICQ
+1331 LLRFNRCNSSKVCQ
-1345 ALNEL
+1345 ALNKL
-1350 VPYGDGSE
+1350 VPYSVSSK

-1372 QTKESAKTK
+1372 HTKKSTK
-1381 SGNKNRASTAM
+1381 PRTSNNKPDSTTR
-1392 KSKEGEFLE
+1392 KLKEREFLDGM
-1401 RINVKE
+1401 KLAE
-1407 ISFESPSDF
+1407 ISFESPSEF
-1416 MNSIHAKRKEAR
+1416 MNSIHAKREEAR
-1428 DEDFYISC
+1428 GEDFYITK
-1436 DDILRSLISRLE
+1436 DDILKSVASRLE
-1448 SKDRVAF
+1448 SKDRISF
-1455 LELLTDEHV
+1455 LDILIDKHV

-1470 TWAKTLIDCVDL
+1470 TWAKSLINCINL
-1482 WVESSHVISTWKEEN
+1482 WIDSSHAVSAWQEDN
-1497 LPTLIA
+1497 LPILIA
-1503 NHLGEFSYDENYGYG
+1503 NYLDGFFYSEDYSYGE
-1518 KQMLKDVI
+1518 QMLKDII

-1532 REETVSLLLDGLERN
+1532 KEEAVSILLDGLEKN
-1547 SEYLPL
+1547 AESLPL
-1553 PKLYSVVRLLTY
+1553 TKLYSLVRLLTD
-1565 YCSEEQIADVTNR
+1565 YCSEQQVAHVTIR
-1578 YVQRLTARLKLP
+1578 YVQRLTTRLKLP
-1590 ANKIES
+1590 TNKIES
-1596 ECSTE
+1596 ESLVE
-1601 SAVACQLYSFLGDV
+1601 SALACQLYSFLGDV
-1615 DTRVRWRAAHS
+1615 DTRARWRAAHS
-1626 IRASV
+1626 IRTSA
-1631 RMGDFKAIVALTA
+1631 RMGDCKIIMALIA
-1644 LYDRKSMHGYR
+1644 LYENKSMPGYR
-1655 EDNVPFYWMS
+1655 EDNAPFYWMS

-1677 ASEVPK
+1677 AFEVPE
-1683 AIAPIA
+1683 AIAPVA
-1689 RWLLSIATDH
+1689 RWLLSIANDQ
-1699 DFPHVLIRYFAK
+1699 DFPHVLIRHFAK
-1711 SCLVKL
+1711 SCLMKL
-1717 LSKGFIDFDEQ
+1717 LSNDFIDFDEQ
-1728 EIAALHA
+1728 EITALHA
-1735 INTSKLTSEKSKRRV
+1735 INTSELTTEKSKHIA

-1757 GGKERKFKFDSLDT
+1757 EGKERRFKFDSLDT

-1778 AIECFADIDEEMF
+1778 AIECFADVDEEMF
-1791 LDEAEAWIMDRWKS
+1791 LDEAEAWIMDRWNS
-1805 GSDLSRWENEPRKH
+1805 STDLSIWENEPRKNI
-1819 KFQNANYTLYSH
+1819 FRNANYTLYSH

-1840 RHSYYLEWHAMWCSL
+1840 RYKYYLEWHAMWCSL
-1855 GSLMTENALAKP
+1855 GTLMTENALAKP
-1867 EYDDDDYGT
+1867 KYDYGT
-1876 LNGFLKREGLTQ
+1876 LNGFLRQEGLTQ

-1906 HLPPAVEAEDW
+1906 HYPPTVEAEDW
-1917 VATITANDFELE
+1917 MATITANDFELE

-1935 EKNLIV
+1935 DENLV
-1941 NSYHDIRTSNHRS
+1941 VDSYHDIRTSNHRS

-1968 LSLLRALQTSRDSW
+1968 LSLIRALQTSDDSHN
-1982 DYRLPPADH
+1982 YRLPPAGH
-1991 EFEIDDGLFILRGW
+1991 EFEIDDDPFLLRGW
-2005 LREHSGD
+2005 LNEHSGD
-2012 ARLDEKDVFNHGVRL
+2012 ARLDEKDVFNNDVRL

-2034 NVIEILELRQ
+2034 NVVEILGLCH

-2052 INSTNGSRVFHY
+2052 LDSSNGKRVFHY
-2064 EAWGDVRDD
+2064 EAWADARND

-2088 GHSLEIS
+2088 GHRLKVS

-2101 YLDKVDFDLILE
+2101 YLDKVGFDLILE

-2122 DGITEYNKESE
+2122 DGITEYNEESE

-2146 TGEIFTTEGR
+2146 TGEIFTSEGR
-2156 IGTWAPPSDRAGF
+2156 VGSWASSRD
-2169 FR
+2169 

>member
-1 MKPDFLGARGSNT
+1 MKAEYLGARASNT

-29 LLEPESTLTAVTV
+29 LLKPDTSLVAVTV
-42 EGVNLDDNNKQELTE
+42 EGVNLDDENSQELTE

-98 LSSSK
+98 LTSSK
-103 SKPSNNS
+103 SKSSNNS

-122 LKARPDLIG
+122 LKARPDLIS
-131 AGALIIRLVSNRP
+131 AGVLKIRLVSNRP
-144 IGNDLKDALSVP
+144 IGKDLQKSLSDAAN
-156 SKNPKSCTDQEKNRL
+156 K
-171 NRLREKHEKLRAASG
+171 KHETLRIASG
-186 LTKGNFKQFIT
+186 LNKTNFKKFIK
-197 LFDFSDCGAGSRFDQ
+197 LFDFSDCGAGSRFKQ
-212 EESAIN
+212 EENAIN
-218 EILDLTLSADRGFV
+218 EILDLTHSADRGFV
-232 LDLKDRIHKLMLPEA
+232 LDLKDRVHKLMLPEA
-247 TGSCITRETVLTWM
+247 TGSYITRETVLTWM
-261 NVSDPRALFP
+261 NVSDPLALFP
-271 CPPRLKAVENPI
+271 CPPRLKAVEKPV
-283 NRNAAFAI
+283 NRNAAVTI
-291 QTAMV
+291 HTAMV

-316 KQVEYLLPEGSVMIT
+316 KQVENLLPEGSVMIT

-356 LINETSA
+356 IINETSA

-371 NQDTSVDFIK
+371 SQDNSIDLIK
-381 AFSLRIESASK
+381 AFSLRIESASR
-392 VLEAQEANALLV
+392 VLEAQENNALFV

-424 ISFVHELIKIGN
+424 VSFVNELIKIGN
-436 LPANVR
+436 LPNNVR

-457 PSKYNSVEISNF
+457 PPKYYSIEISNF
-469 SLEETELNVLN
+469 SLEETKLNVFN
-480 QFPSAT
+480 QYPGAT
-486 KAWIEDFH
+486 EAWIEDFH
-494 NLSNRNPRVQSYA
+494 NLSNQNPRVQSYA
-507 FDYGASDAGKAIE
+507 FEYAESDPDKAIE

-528 LEQIF
+528 LDQIF

-540 ILKEGNSYTLSL
+540 ILKEGNSDILSL
-552 VCSSLVALPA
+552 VCSSLIALPA
-562 PVPKQHLA
+562 PIPKQHLA

-576 IERVNDIVSDLPG
+576 KERISDIVSDLPG
-589 MRILED
+589 MRVLED

-607 VREKAQPRLL
+607 VREKAQPKLL
-617 EAYKRSAAHFRANHE
+617 EAYKRSAAHFSANHE

-640 LASALFSAGQ
+640 LAPALFSAGK
-650 GQEIIRIIEE
+650 GQEIIKIIEK

-693 QADAIFTLLVGA
+693 PADAIFTLLVGA
-705 EAIKTDDAVN
+705 EAIKTDDAVD

-726 HFASDTIG
+726 HFASDTVG

-743 YESHGR
+743 YENHGR
-749 FLSHIVA
+749 FLSHIIA
-756 RDAADRDF
+756 RDATDRDF

-777 MNRRSEDIERQKA
+777 MNRRSEDIERQKS
-790 EQSEHRYQHIDA
+790 EQSEHRYQHIDV
-802 WPLELEDI
+802 WPLEVEDI

-815 SVLDIEG
+815 SVLDMEG
-822 YHAAY
+822 CQAAY
-827 EFICGWKPKSIHYK
+827 DFICSWKPKSLHYK
-841 IAIRLLDRL
+841 IATRLLDRL

-855 VVTVEEFLDS
+855 AVVVQEFLDN

-879 LALVGHG
+879 LALVGHD
-886 IDCASLDKSLCNKNV
+886 IDCASLEKSLCNKDI
-901 LKYCDLNELER
+901 LKYCNLKELER
-912 HTSEDSGTFSYAEVL
+912 YSSEDSDSFSYAEML
-927 LSGCEILASNG
+927 LSGCEILAANG
-938 VNLSSVEP
+938 VNLSSVES

-971 VALRAYSLLMRHRGL
+971 AAFRAYSLLMRHRGL
-986 DVTIE
+986 SVTIE

-999 PEELNEAEKNKKKQ
+999 PEDLDEAEKNRKKQ

-1020 EIKENLSGLISFYAV
+1020 EIKENLSGLMSVYAV
-1035 RADVLLSNI
+1035 RADLLLSNI
-1044 LPEKAE
+1044 LPQNAE
-1050 EKVKSALNSLLA
+1050 EKIKSALGSLFA
-1062 NSWRISREH
+1062 NSWRMSRDY

-1082 SVARLSVVPNLDM
+1082 SLAKLSVLPNLDM
-1095 NTVLTLTKAAFKQ
+1095 NTVLTLTKATFKQ

-1128 ELRLPVVK
+1128 ELRLPVIK

-1149 TAANEKIRIL
+1149 TAANKKISIL
-1159 LDLSRTLLFVDK
+1159 LDLSRALLFVDK
-1171 GEAREVFKI
+1171 DEAREVFKI

-1200 ALSKNAKKHFSPTGL
+1200 ALSKNAKNHFSPADL
-1215 QKIANQMA
+1215 QKIASQMA
-1223 AIITEYGILLDG
+1223 AIIMEYGTLLEG
-1235 YDHFPWND
+1235 YEHFPWND
-1243 AVSAVAIL
+1243 AISAVAIL
-1251 DIPKAVSLIGYWED
+1251 DMPKAVSLIGYWED
-1265 CDLIQASET
+1265 CGLVQARET
-1274 FPALISKGISEGTIS
+1274 LPALMSTSISEGTIS
-1289 PAQAVSLLTFCDDL
+1289 PAQAVSLLNFCDDL
-1303 NEELVTNLTSI
+1303 NEELVTKLTSI
-1314 TSIQDARQLIE
+1314 TSTQDALQLIE

-1331 LLRFNRSDSSKICQ
+1331 LLRFNRSGSFEICQ

-1350 VPYGDGSE
+1350 VPYGAGSE

-1372 QTKESAKTK
+1372 QTKESAKNKIGNTK
-1381 SGNKNRASTAM
+1381 YDSTAR
-1392 KSKEGEFLE
+1392 KSKEREFLE
-1401 RINVKE
+1401 RINFEE
-1407 ISFESPSDF
+1407 ISFESSTDF
-1416 MNSIHAKRKEAR
+1416 INSIHAKRKEVR
-1428 DEDFYISC
+1428 DEDFYFTS

-1455 LELLTDEHV
+1455 LDLLADEHV

-1470 TWAKTLIDCVDL
+1470 TWAKTLMDCIDL
-1482 WVESSHVISTWKEEN
+1482 WVGSSHVISAWKEEN
-1497 LPTLIA
+1497 LPNLIA
-1503 NHLGEFSYDENYGYG
+1503 NHLGEFSYGEHYGYD
-1518 KQMLKDVI
+1518 KRMLKDVI

-1532 REETVSLLLDGLERN
+1532 REETVSLLLDGLEKN

-1553 PKLYSVVRLLTY
+1553 PKLYSVLRLLTD
-1565 YCSEEQIADVTNR
+1565 YCNEEQIADVTTR
-1578 YVQRLTARLKLP
+1578 YVQRLTNRLKLP
-1590 ANKIES
+1590 ANKIEP

-1601 SAVACQLYSFLGDV
+1601 SALACQLYSFLGDV

-1626 IRASV
+1626 IRSST
-1631 RMGDFKAIVALTA
+1631 RMGDFKIIVALTA
-1644 LYDRKSMHGYR
+1644 LYERKSMLGYR
-1655 EDNVPFYWMS
+1655 EDNVPFYWLS
-1665 ARLWLIVTFDRI
+1665 ARLWLIITFDRI
-1677 ASEVPK
+1677 ASEVPE
-1683 AIAPIA
+1683 AIAPVA
-1689 RWLLSIATDH
+1689 RWLLNIASDQ
-1699 DFPHVLIRYFAK
+1699 DFPHVLIRHFAK
-1711 SCLVKL
+1711 SCLIKL
-1717 LSKGFIDFDEQ
+1717 ISNGLIDFDEQ
-1728 EIAALHA
+1728 EISAVHG
-1735 INTSKLTSEKSKRRV
+1735 INTSDLVAEKSKRRV

-1778 AIECFADIDEEMF
+1778 AIECFADVDEEMF

-1805 GSDLSRWENEPRKH
+1805 GSDLSTWENEPRKQR
-1819 KFQNANYTLYSH
+1819 FERTNYTLYSH

-1867 EYDDDDYGT
+1867 EYDDSDYGT
-1876 LNGFLKREGLTQ
+1876 LNGFLRQEGLTQ

-1893 SDLRCPTPLETRF
+1893 SDLRCSTPLELRY
-1906 HLPPAVEAEDW
+1906 HKPPAVEAEDW
-1917 VATITANDFELE
+1917 VATITADDFELE
-1929 LGLTSE
+1929 LSLSSE
-1935 EKNLIV
+1935 DGNLV
-1941 NSYHDIRTSNHRS
+1941 VDSYHDIRTSNHRS
-1954 SVRISSSLVSPDTG
+1954 TVRISSAVVNPETGVSLI
-1968 LSLLRALQTSRDSW
+1968 RALQTSDNSH
-1982 DYRLPPADH
+1982 DYRLPPAGH
-1991 EFEIDDGLFILRGW
+1991 EFEIDDDPFLLRGW
-2005 LREHSGD
+2005 LNEHSGD
-2012 ARLDEKDVFNHGVRL
+2012 ARLDEKDVFNHDVRL

-2034 NVIEILELRQ
+2034 NVVEILGLCR

-2052 INSTNGSRVFHY
+2052 LDSSNGKSAFHY
-2064 EAWGDVRDD
+2064 EAWSDVSDD

-2088 GHSLEIS
+2088 GHRLKVS

-2101 YLDKVDFDLILE
+2101 YLDKVGFDLILE

-2122 DGITEYNKESE
+2122 DGITEYNEKSE

-2139 RLYLFRR
+2139 RLYLLRR
-2146 TGEIFTTEGR
+2146 TGEILTTEGCV
-2156 IGTWAPPSDRAGF
+2156 GTWTSPCD
-2169 FR
+2169 

>member
-1 MKPDFLGARGSNT
+1 MKLEYLGARASNT

-29 LLEPESTLTAVTV
+29 LLELDTSLVAVTV
-42 EGVNLDDNNKQELTE
+42 EGVNLDDENSQKLTE

-98 LSSSK
+98 LTCSK
-103 SKPSNNS
+103 SKSSNNS

-131 AGALIIRLVSNRP
+131 AGALTIRLVSNRP
-144 IGNDLKDALSVP
+144 IGTDLQKSLSDFRH
-156 SKNPKSCTDQEKNRL
+156 N
-171 NRLREKHEKLRAASG
+171 KHETLRIASG
-186 LTKGNFKQFIT
+186 LNKTNFKKFIK
-197 LFDFSDCGAGSRFDQ
+197 LFDFSDCGTGSRFEQ

-218 EILDLTLSADRGFV
+218 EILALTLSADRGFV

-247 TGSCITRETVLTWM
+247 TRSYITRETVLTWM

-271 CPPRLKAVENPI
+271 CPQRLKAVENPV
-283 NRNAAFAI
+283 NRNAAVVI

-316 KQVEYLLPEGSVMIT
+316 KQVENLLPVGSVMIT

-371 NQDTSVDFIK
+371 SQNTSVDFIK

-392 VLEAQEANALLV
+392 VLKAQEANALLV

-480 QFPSAT
+480 QFPNAA

-507 FDYGASDAGKAIE
+507 FDYAASDVGKAIE

-540 ILKEGNSYTLSL
+540 ILKEGNSDTLSL

-589 MRILED
+589 MRVLED

-617 EAYKRSAAHFRANHE
+617 EAYKRSAAHFSANHE

-650 GQEIIRIIEE
+650 GQKIIKIIEE
-660 NEAPKAIK
+660 TEAPKAIK

-726 HFASDTIG
+726 HFAPDTVG

-777 MNRRSEDIERQKA
+777 INRRSEDIERQKA
-790 EQSEHRYQHIDA
+790 EQSEHRYQHIDS

-822 YHAAY
+822 YQAAY

-855 VVTVEEFLDS
+855 VVTVQEFLDS

-879 LALVGHG
+879 LALVGYG
-886 IDCASLDKSLCNKNV
+886 IDCTSLEKSLCNKDI
-901 LKYCDLNELER
+901 LKYCDLKELER
-912 HTSEDSGTFSYAEVL
+912 YTSEDSSCFCYAEML
-927 LSGCEILASNG
+927 LSGCEILAANG

-954 NWRLVNNIYIHD
+954 SWRLVNNIYIHD

-971 VALRAYSLLMRHRGL
+971 VAFRAYSLLMRHRGL
-986 DVTIE
+986 KVTIE

-999 PEELNEAEKNKKKQ
+999 PENLNEAEKNKKKQ

-1020 EIKENLSGLISFYAV
+1020 DIKENLSGLISVYVV

-1050 EKVKSALNSLLA
+1050 EKVKSALGSLFV
-1062 NSWRISREH
+1062 NSWRMSRDH

-1082 SVARLSVVPNLDM
+1082 SVAKLTVVPNLDM

-1128 ELRLPVVK
+1128 ELRLTVVK

-1149 TAANEKIRIL
+1149 TAANEKIKII

-1171 GEAREVFKI
+1171 DEAREVFKI

-1200 ALSKNAKKHFSPTGL
+1200 ALSKNAKNHFSPTDL
-1215 QKIANQMA
+1215 QKIASQMA
-1223 AIITEYGILLDG
+1223 AIITEYGTLLDG

-1243 AVSAVAIL
+1243 AISAVAIL
-1251 DIPKAVSLIGYWED
+1251 DMPKAVSLIGYWED
-1265 CDLIQASET
+1265 CDLVQASET
-1274 FPALISKGISEGTIS
+1274 LPALISTGISEGTIS
-1289 PAQAVSLLTFCDDL
+1289 PAQAVSLLNFCDDL
-1303 NEELVTNLTSI
+1303 NDELVTKLTSI
-1314 TSIQDARQLIE
+1314 TSTQDARQLIE

-1331 LLRFNRSDSSKICQ
+1331 LLRFNRSGSSKICQ

-1372 QTKESAKTK
+1372 QTKKSTK
-1381 SGNKNRASTAM
+1381 SKTSNEKLDSTTR
-1392 KSKEGEFLE
+1392 KSKEREFLE
-1401 RINVKE
+1401 GIKLAE
-1407 ISFESPSDF
+1407 ISFESPSGF

-1428 DEDFYISC
+1428 DEDFYITS

-1448 SKDRVAF
+1448 SKDRIAF
-1455 LELLTDEHV
+1455 LDLLTDEHV
-1464 IDDLGY
+1464 IVDLGY
-1470 TWAKTLIDCVDL
+1470 AWAKTLIDCVDL
-1482 WVESSHVISTWKEEN
+1482 WVGSSHVISAWKEEN

-1503 NHLGEFSYDENYGYG
+1503 NHLSEFSYDENYGYD
-1518 KQMLKDVI
+1518 KRMLKDVI

-1532 REETVSLLLDGLERN
+1532 REETVSLLLHGLEKN
-1547 SEYLPL
+1547 SEHLPL
-1553 PKLYSVVRLLTY
+1553 PKLYSVVRLLTD
-1565 YCSEEQIADVTNR
+1565 YCSEEQIADVTTR
-1578 YVQRLTARLKLP
+1578 YVQRLTTRLKLP

-1601 SAVACQLYSFLGDV
+1601 SALACQLYSFLGDV

-1626 IRASV
+1626 IRASA
-1631 RMGDFKAIVALTA
+1631 RMGDFKTIVALTA
-1644 LYDRKSMHGYR
+1644 LYERKSMPGYR
-1655 EDNVPFYWMS
+1655 EESAPFYWLS
-1665 ARLWLIVTFDRI
+1665 ARLWLIVTFNRI

-1711 SCLVKL
+1711 SCLMKL

-1735 INTSKLTSEKSKRRV
+1735 INTSEFATEKSKGRV

-1757 GGKERKFKFDSLDT
+1757 GGKERRFNFDSLDT

-1805 GSDLSRWENEPRKH
+1805 GSYLSRWENEPRKQR
-1819 KFQNANYTLYSH
+1819 FERANYTLYSH

-1867 EYDDDDYGT
+1867 EYDDSDYGT
-1876 LNGFLKREGLTQ
+1876 LDGFLRQEGLTQ

-1893 SDLRCPTPLETRF
+1893 SDLRCPTPLELRY
-1906 HLPPAVEAEDW
+1906 HKPPTVEAEDW
-1917 VATITANDFELE
+1917 VATITADDFELE

-1935 EKNLIV
+1935 YGNLV
-1941 NSYHDIRTSNHRS
+1941 VDSYHDIRTSNHRS

-1968 LSLLRALQTSRDSW
+1968 LSLIRALQTSDDSH
-1982 DYRLPPADH
+1982 DYRLPPVGH
-1991 EFEIDDGLFILRGW
+1991 EFEIDDGPFLLRGW
-2005 LREHSGD
+2005 LSEHSGD

-2027 IEATPSE
+2027 IESTPSE
-2034 NVIEILELRQ
+2034 NVVEMLGLCR

-2052 INSTNGSRVFHY
+2052 LDSSNGDRVFHY
-2064 EAWGDVRDD
+2064 EAWGDIRDD
-2073 SRQREYIYGEDVISN
+2073 SRQKEYIYGEDVISN
-2088 GHSLEIS
+2088 GHRLKIS

-2101 YLDKVDFDLILE
+2101 YLDKVGFDLILE
-2113 VEITRRVTK
+2113 VEITRRVIK
-2122 DGITEYNKESE
+2122 DGITEYNEKSE

-2139 RLYLFRR
+2139 RLYLLRR
-2146 TGEIFTTEGR
+2146 TGEIFTAQGR
-2156 IGTWAPPSDRAGF
+2156 VGTWASPSD
-2169 FR
+2169 

>member
-1 MKPDFLGARGSNT
+1 MKAEYLGARASNT

-29 LLEPESTLTAVTV
+29 LLEPDTSLVAVTV
-42 EGVNLDDNNKQELTE
+42 EGVNLDDKNTQELTE

-71 IEQAEKVV
+71 VEQAEKVV
-79 IEQLKYSASTPEKN
+79 IEQLKYSSSTPEKN

-98 LSSSK
+98 LTNSK
-103 SKPSNNS
+103 SKSSNNS
-110 IIKGLADSFTAI
+110 IIKGLADSFSAI
-122 LKARPDLIG
+122 LKTRPDLIS
-131 AGALIIRLVSNRP
+131 AGSLTIRLVSNRP
-144 IGNDLKDALSVP
+144 IGVDLQKSLS
-156 SKNPKSCTDQEKNRL
+156 STSNKKYET
-171 NRLREKHEKLRAASG
+171 LRVASG
-186 LTKGNFKQFIT
+186 LNKINFKKFIT
-197 LFDFSDCGAGSRFDQ
+197 LFDFSCCGTGSRFEQ
-212 EESAIN
+212 EENAIN
-218 EILDLTLSADRGFV
+218 EILNLTHSADRGFV
-232 LDLKDRIHKLMLPEA
+232 LDLKDRVHKLMLPEA
-247 TGSCITRETVLTWM
+247 TGSYITRETVLTWM
-261 NVSDPRALFP
+261 HVSDPLALFP
-271 CPPRLKAVENPI
+271 CPPRLKVIKNPVT
-283 NRNAAFAI
+283 RNAAVAI
-291 QTAMV
+291 YTAMV

-310 GKTTVL
+310 GKTTIL
-316 KQVEYLLPEGSVMIT
+316 KQVESLLPEGSVMIT

-356 LINETSA
+356 IINETSA

-371 NQDTSVDFIK
+371 SQDNSIDFIK
-381 AFSLRIESASK
+381 AFSLKIESASK
-392 VLEAQEANALLV
+392 VLEAQENNAFLV

-436 LPANVR
+436 LPSNVR

-469 SLEETELNVLN
+469 SLEETALNVLK
-480 QFPSAT
+480 QYPGAT
-486 KAWIEDFH
+486 EAWIEDFH
-494 NLSNRNPRVQSYA
+494 NLSNQNPRVQSYA
-507 FDYGASDAGKAIE
+507 FDYAESDPGKAIE

-528 LEQIF
+528 LDQIF

-540 ILKEGNSYTLSL
+540 ILKEGNSDILSL
-552 VCSSLVALPA
+552 VCSSLIALPA

-576 IERVNDIVSDLPG
+576 IERVSDIVSDLPG
-589 MRILED
+589 MRILDD

-607 VREKAQPRLL
+607 VREKAQPKLL
-617 EAYKRSAAHFRANHE
+617 EAYKRSAAHFSANHE
-632 SDEYSAMH
+632 SDEYSSMH

-650 GQEIIRIIEE
+650 GQEIIKIIEE

-693 QADAIFTLLVGA
+693 PADAIFTLLVGA
-705 EAIKTDDAVN
+705 EAIKTDDAVE

-726 HFASDTIG
+726 HFASDTVG

-743 YESHGR
+743 YENHGR

-777 MNRRSEDIERQKA
+777 MNRRSEDIERQKS

-802 WPLELEDI
+802 WPLEIEDI

-815 SVLDIEG
+815 SVLDMEG
-822 YHAAY
+822 CQAAY
-827 EFICGWKPKSIHYK
+827 EFICGWKPKSLHYK

-855 VVTVEEFLDS
+855 AVAVQEFLDN
-865 GCIPEPWSSLFKIP
+865 GCIPEPWSSLFNIP
-879 LALVGHG
+879 LALIGHD
-886 IDCASLDKSLCNKNV
+886 IDCASLEKSLCNKEI
-901 LKYCDLNELER
+901 LKYCDLKELER
-912 HTSEDSGTFSYAEVL
+912 HTSEDSDSFSYAEML
-927 LSGCEILASNG
+927 LSGCEILAANG
-938 VNLSSVEP
+938 VNLSSVES
-946 ILEYLCPD
+946 ILEYLCSD
-954 NWRLVNNIYIHD
+954 DWRLSNNIYIHD

-971 VALRAYSLLMRHRGL
+971 VAFRAYSLLMRHRGL
-986 DVTIE
+986 NATIE
-991 SYWIDSPI
+991 SYLIDSAM
-999 PEELNEAEKNKKKQ
+999 PEYLDEAEKNRKKQ

-1020 EIKENLSGLISFYAV
+1020 EIKESLSGLMSVYAV
-1035 RADVLLSNI
+1035 RADLLLSNI
-1044 LPEKAE
+1044 LPENAE
-1050 EKVKSALNSLLA
+1050 EKVKSALGSLFA
-1062 NSWRISREH
+1062 NSWRMSRDH

-1082 SVARLSVVPNLDM
+1082 SVAKLSVVPNLDM
-1095 NTVLTLTKAAFKQ
+1095 NTVLTLTKATFKQ

-1159 LDLSRTLLFVDK
+1159 LGLSRTLLFVDK
-1171 GEAREVFKI
+1171 DEAREVFKI

-1200 ALSKNAKKHFSPTGL
+1200 ALSKNAKNHFSPTDL
-1215 QKIANQMA
+1215 QNIASQMA
-1223 AIITEYGILLDG
+1223 AIITEYGTLLDG

-1243 AVSAVAIL
+1243 AISAVAIL
-1251 DIPKAVSLIGYWED
+1251 DMPKAVSLIGYWED
-1265 CDLIQASET
+1265 CDLVQASET
-1274 FPALISKGISEGTIS
+1274 LPALMSTGISEGTIS
-1289 PAQAVSLLTFCDDL
+1289 PAQAAPLLNFCDDL
-1303 NEELVTNLTSI
+1303 NEELVTKLTST
-1314 TSIQDARQLIE
+1314 TSARDACQLIE
-1325 EIAKSE
+1325 EIAKAE
-1331 LLRFNRSDSSKICQ
+1331 LLRFNRSGSSKICQ

-1350 VPYGDGSE
+1350 VPYSDSCE

-1372 QTKESAKTK
+1372 QTKESTKTK
-1381 SGNKNRASTAM
+1381 SGNKNRASTAR

-1401 RINVKE
+1401 RINFE
-1407 ISFESPSDF
+1407 DISFESPSDF

-1428 DEDFYISC
+1428 DEEFYITS

-1448 SKDRVAF
+1448 SKDRIAF
-1455 LELLTDEHV
+1455 LDLLTDEH
-1464 IDDLGY
+1464 IIEDLGY
-1470 TWAKTLIDCVDL
+1470 TWAKTLIDCIDL
-1482 WVESSHVISTWKEEN
+1482 WVGSSHVISAWKEEN

-1503 NHLGEFSYDENYGYG
+1503 NHLGEFSYGENYGYD
-1518 KQMLKDVI
+1518 KRMLKDVI

-1532 REETVSLLLDGLERN
+1532 REETVSLLLDGLEKN

-1553 PKLYSVVRLLTY
+1553 PKLYSVVRLLTD
-1565 YCSEEQIADVTNR
+1565 YCSEEQIADVTTR
-1578 YVQRLTARLKLP
+1578 YVQRLTTRLKLP

-1601 SAVACQLYSFLGDV
+1601 SALACQLYSFLGDV

-1626 IRASV
+1626 IRASA

-1644 LYDRKSMHGYR
+1644 LYDRKSMLGYR
-1655 EDNVPFYWMS
+1655 EDNAPFYWMS

-1699 DFPHVLIRYFAK
+1699 DFPHVLMRYFAK
-1711 SCLVKL
+1711 SCLMKL
-1717 LSKGFIDFDEQ
+1717 LSKGFIDLDEQ

-1735 INTSKLTSEKSKRRV
+1735 INTSEFATEKSKGRV

-1757 GGKERKFKFDSLDT
+1757 GGKERRFNFDSLDT

-1805 GSDLSRWENEPRKH
+1805 GSDLSRWENEPRKQR
-1819 KFQNANYTLYSH
+1819 FERANYILYSH

-1867 EYDDDDYGT
+1867 EYDDSDYGT
-1876 LNGFLKREGLTQ
+1876 LDGFLRQEGLTQ

-1935 EKNLIV
+1935 DENLV
-1941 NSYHDIRTSNHRS
+1941 VDSYHDIRTSNHRS

-1968 LSLLRALQTSRDSW
+1968 LSLVRALQTSDDSH
-1982 DYRLPPADH
+1982 DYRLPPAGH
-1991 EFEIDDGLFILRGW
+1991 EFEIDDGPFLLLGW
-2005 LREHSGD
+2005 LSEHSGD

-2034 NVIEILELRQ
+2034 KVVEILGLRR
-2044 SDSYPVSW
+2044 SDSYPVIWLDSS
-2052 INSTNGSRVFHY
+2052 NEHRAFHY

-2073 SRQREYIYGEDVISN
+2073 SQQREYIYGEDVISN
-2088 GHSLEIS
+2088 GHR
-2095 LHHLKQ
+2095 LK
-2101 YLDKVDFDLILE
+2101 IL
-2113 VEITRRVTK
+2113 
-2122 DGITEYNKESE
+2122 
-2133 KEARYA
+2133 
-2139 RLYLFRR
+2139 
-2146 TGEIFTTEGR
+2146 
-2156 IGTWAPPSDRAGF
+2156 
-2169 FR
+2169 